1 MAESTQNLPN
11 HIVIIPDGN
20 RRWAKAH
27 GLLSFAGHERG
38 AVAAEKVFDHALK
51 LGVKNLTFWGS
62 SYDNLTKRSSDEVGF
77 LLKLFGNYFASM
89 LKDVD
94 GILEKNRIR
103 VRVLGRWREQFPP
116 ELQHVVE
123 DIIRKTEKNDARNF
137 TLLMAY
143 SGVDEMTAAVRA
155 VADVARKD
163 EKLVVTP
170 DVVKQALWTRD
181 LPPVDLVIRTG
192 GEPHWSSGLLM
203 WDVADAELY
212 FTETLWPDFSPEEFD
227 KALAYYA
234 GRERRR
240 GK

>member
-1 MAESTQNLPN
+1 MESSNLPN
-11 HIVIIPDGN
+11 HIVIVPDGN
-20 RRWAKAH
+20 RRWAKARS
-27 GLLSFAGHERG
+27 LPSFAGHERG
-38 AVAAEKVFDHALK
+38 AASAEKVFDHALK
-51 LGVKNLTFWGS
+51 LGINNLTFWGS

-77 LLKLFGNYFASM
+77 LLKIFGNYFASM

-103 VRVLGRWREQFPP
+103 VRVLGRWREQFPS
-116 ELQHVVE
+116 ELQRIVG

-143 SGVDEMTAAVRA
+143 SGVDDMTEAVSAIAER
-155 VADVARKD
+155 ARK
-163 EKLVVTP
+163 EPGLAVTP
-170 DVVKQALWTRD
+170 ETVKQSLWTRD

-227 KALAYYA
+227 KAIAYYT